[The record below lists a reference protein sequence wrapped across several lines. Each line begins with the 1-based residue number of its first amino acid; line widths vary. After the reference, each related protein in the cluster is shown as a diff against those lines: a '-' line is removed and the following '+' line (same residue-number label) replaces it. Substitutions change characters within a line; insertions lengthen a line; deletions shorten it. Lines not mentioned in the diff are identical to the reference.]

1 MEENKIKKALEENN
15 VRMSEFARAEGIP
28 LRTFH
33 NWCYG
38 ERKPAPY
45 LERWCVEKIVEYR
58 LELGLDVE
66 GDEDEES

>member
-1 MEENKIKKALEENN
+1 MTEKNAIREALEKNG

-38 ERKPAPY
+38 ERKPAQY
-45 LERWCVEKIVEYR
+45 LERWCIEHIEKYAKEKAA
-58 LELGLDVE
+58 E
-66 GDEDEES
+66 